1 MYFKT
6 RSYLLT
12 TSVLTAL
19 GVLNTAHAQ
28 VDRVVVTA
36 QKKEQLL
43 EDVPISI
50 LAIGEEDIKKKR
62 IEGLDDLLLE
72 IPSLSI
78 NTVFRNQSL
87 PGLRG
92 VASLNDN
99 PGVDQSTAIFIDG
112 IFVGQPG
119 HIGLDLFDLER
130 IEVLR
135 GPQGTLQGRNVVGGA
150 INVVTRTPGDETA
163 VSGAVTVGAFGRVDV
178 EGLLAGPIV
187 DGVLAG
193 QVAFVTRRSDGYVKN
208 ETTGNM
214 LEADDLTSVRAKLAW
229 TPSDSVE
236 AVVSATYSIDQG
248 YGAEANLTGE
258 SSSGISGDPVGGQG
272 PFELDD
278 TVYQDVDG
286 FLDNEYFNITGIVD
300 IDTSFGVITSV
311 TGYYDSDTFTQQE
324 ADGTSLFTLNLGGL
338 TNDRGQSDVLSQF
351 SQELRLTGAF
361 DAGALSGIEYTAGVY
376 YLKSDHA
383 RGEQVTINLSPGTF
397 LVDGAGFPPGLSSD
411 LVETENDTR
420 SIAVFGD
427 VTIPLTDRLS
437 VIGGVRWTEDEK
449 TYLVTCSEPNGGP
462 LNACV
467 EPITF
472 PADGPVTRSWDA
484 LTWRAIGQYDIDDDN
499 MIYASVS
506 RGFKSGGFSADLGE
520 NAPGTTIEDVELLP
534 EFALNY
540 EIGAKLSFA
549 DRRLI
554 IRPTVFFTELSN
566 IQTILFTVNETGL
579 NNRAVNAGEAEI
591 LGAELD
597 ILASP
602 ANGLDLN
609 VNYAYLDTEYT
620 QITVDLAD
628 PELDFTGNRMIQA
641 PKHAISAG
649 ATYTYEMP
657 NGGALRVHGDVLW
670 KSESFFQP
678 DNNPLSIIRINP
690 TINASLRYAFP
701 DSHWSLALFGKNL
714 TDERTSQGGV
724 DRSIFNLSTDDF
736 LAGGAVSNPV
746 RGTPPRV
753 WGVTLAFDM

>member
-1 MYFKT
+1 MHFKT
-6 RSYLLT
+6 RSYILT
-12 TSVLTAL
+12 TSVLAAL
-19 GVLNTAHAQ
+19 GALNTAHAQ

-236 AVVSATYSIDQG
+236 AVLSATYSIDQG

-286 FLDNEYFNITGIVD
+286 FLDNEYFNVTGIVD

-361 DAGALSGIEYTAGVY
+361 DAGALNGIEYTAGVY
-376 YLKSDHA
+376 YLKSDHV

-427 VTIPLTDRLS
+427 VTIPLTDRLR

-472 PADGPVTRSWDA
+472 PEDGPVTRSWDA
-484 LTWRAIGQYDIDDDN
+484 LTWRAIGQYDINDDN

-520 NAPGTTIEDVELLP
+520 NAPGTTIEDVALLP

-554 IRPTVFFTELSN
+554 VRPTVFFTDLSN

-579 NNRAVNAGEAEI
+579 NNRAVNAGKAEI

-602 ANGLDLN
+602 TEGLDLN

-620 QITVDLAD
+620 EITVDLAD

-649 ATYTYEMP
+649 VTYSHEMP

-670 KSESFFQP
+670 KSDSFFQP

-690 TINASLRYAFP
+690 TINASLRYEFP

-714 TDERTSQGGV
+714 TDERTAQGGV
-724 DRSIFNLSTDDF
+724 DRSIFNLSTADF

-753 WGVTLAFDM
+753 WGVTLGFDM